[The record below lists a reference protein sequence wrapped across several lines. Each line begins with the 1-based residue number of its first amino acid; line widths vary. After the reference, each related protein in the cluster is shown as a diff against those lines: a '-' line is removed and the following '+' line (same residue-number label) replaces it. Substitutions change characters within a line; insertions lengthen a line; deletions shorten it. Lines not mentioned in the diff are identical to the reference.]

1 MQITLNGNT
10 HTVQDGA
17 TARQILTQ
25 AGFPAGHHLGVEL
38 PDGTLMH
45 VGDNEVVKPSPG
57 DRFQAVPS
65 ATKGHPAQEG

>member
-17 TARQILTQ
+17 TALQILAQ

-38 PDGTLMH
+38 PDGSLMH
-45 VGDNEVVKPSPG
+45 IGDNEVVKPSPD
-57 DRFQAVPS
+57 DRFRAVPS
-65 ATKGHPAQEG
+65 ATKGRAAQEG